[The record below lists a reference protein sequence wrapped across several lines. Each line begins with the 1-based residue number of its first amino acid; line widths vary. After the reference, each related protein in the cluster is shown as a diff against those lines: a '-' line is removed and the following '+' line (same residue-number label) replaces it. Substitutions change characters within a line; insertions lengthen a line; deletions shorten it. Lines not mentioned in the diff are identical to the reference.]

1 MQRGAAEE
9 EQPLK
14 NPAELKK
21 PSEKVAPEIP
31 SEKVAPEIP
40 SSPEEE
46 VPPGQPDPKI
56 DEIKHAQMQVH
67 EIEVPDS
74 AIDIDV
80 AVEMALQTDLQNLK
94 EAGVALFDA
103 SGGDE
108 NKAVEL
114 MFQMHAEHVAQQA
127 AQVQV
132 QEETAVEHQ
141 VTPAEKQRQTDLE
154 FWRRM
159 KTQNYK
165 CITDGKADA
174 AAAGRWQRLVARD
187 VHMAKKYDK
196 VAGRA
201 ARANFRRDIMEQIG
215 EEFLKEQED
224 VTIERTKKAR
234 RGANSPGGE
243 LCGWKE
249 EVLEGSGTHAFY
261 TRNAWQRDLNSMRS
275 IHGQKTF
282 G

>member
-1 MQRGAAEE
+1 MQRGAAEIE
-9 EQPLK
+9 S
-14 NPAELKK
+14 PAAEGPKKMLQQADPELKK

-67 EIEVPDS
+67 EIEVLP
-74 AIDIDV
+74 AALDIDA

-127 AQVQV
+127 AQ
-132 QEETAVEHQ
+132 
-141 VTPAEKQRQTDLE
+141 
-154 FWRRM
+154 
-159 KTQNYK
+159 
-165 CITDGKADA
+165 A
-174 AAAGRWQRLVARD
+174 AQQGLV
-187 VHMAKKYDK
+187 
-196 VAGRA
+196 RA
-201 ARANFRRDIMEQIG
+201 
-215 EEFLKEQED
+215 
-224 VTIERTKKAR
+224 
-234 RGANSPGGE
+234 S
-243 LCGWKE
+243 
-249 EVLEGSGTHAFY
+249 S
-261 TRNAWQRDLNSMRS
+261 
-275 IHGQKTF
+275 
-282 G
+282 